1 MYYNFPHIQISLV
14 PKVGRSLVA
23 QSSGTIHDGNDAG
36 RGTLGHCG
44 RVSHLFQPQ
53 FDLLKTALDL
63 STIPSPSRF
72 EARGRL

>member
-1 MYYNFPHIQISLV
+1 M
-14 PKVGRSLVA
+14 
-23 QSSGTIHDGNDAG
+23 DAG